1 MTTTA
6 VREDRAVSGGA
17 RVSAALWR
25 RAWLRATLTLSPP
38 LAWFL
43 VIYLASLLVM
53 LVTAFWTVN
62 PFTNSL
68 VHSWTLAN
76 FQQIFTPTYLTI
88 IARTVIMAAVV
99 TVTDAVLALPFA
111 YFMARV
117 ATPRGR
123 QALFIAVLLPLWASY
138 LARVYAWIVI
148 LQKGGTLSWTLSK
161 LGLGTVNIGYT
172 NIAMWIVFSYIW
184 LPFMIVPIYGALERI
199 PDSLLEASGDLGARN
214 WRTLRSVVLPLAL
227 PGVVAGS
234 IFTFSLTLG
243 DFITPILVGGA
254 NSSFIGNVIYSNIGT
269 AGNLPF
275 AAALA
280 VVPIVI
286 MIFYLSG
293 ARAARRVRGDVME
306 GRLARIGLRIWVAG
320 VLLFLFVP
328 IATICLYAFNS
339 SNVQSWPIHGLSTK
353 WFTVAWHDPQVRA
366 AFVLS
371 LKAGLLATAVALLLG
386 SAAAF
391 GVHRF
396 RFFGREAVSLLLVLP
411 LALPGII
418 TGIALNSAFHFAGI
432 GLSLYTIIIGHAT
445 FCIVVVYNNV
455 LARLRRISGS
465 VYEAAADLG
474 AQRAADVPHRDAA
487 GHVHRADLRRAA
499 RLRALVRRGDRDHL
513 HRRRAEHAAAV
524 DLRRHPARAA
534 ASRGQRRG
542 HVRSAAHRDP
552 GGDLGPADRRR
563 RDDPGLGRDHR
574 GRGGR
579 RAGRC
584 GCDRRPGRRRRRPG
598 RQRALS
604 PPPPWEPAG
613 GPAARPE
620 LLRGSGGVPAP
631 RVGVPRQPGRAAIPV
646 RRRGTHRPTAG
657 AGPSAL

>member
-1 MTTTA
+1 MTATV
-6 VREDRAVSGGA
+6 VREDRAASGGA

-38 LAWFL
+38 LAWFV

-111 YFMARV
+111 YYMARV

-123 QALFIAVLLPLWASY
+123 QGLFIAVLLPLWASY

-286 MIFYLSG
+286 MIFYLTG
-293 ARAARRVRGDVME
+293 ARAAG
-306 GRLARIGLRIWVAG
+306 
-320 VLLFLFVP
+320 
-328 IATICLYAFNS
+328 AF
-339 SNVQSWPIHGLSTK
+339 
-353 WFTVAWHDPQVRA
+353 
-366 AFVLS
+366 
-371 LKAGLLATAVALLLG
+371 
-386 SAAAF
+386 
-391 GVHRF
+391 
-396 RFFGREAVSLLLVLP
+396 EAM
-411 LALPGII
+411 
-418 TGIALNSAFHFAGI
+418 
-432 GLSLYTIIIGHAT
+432 
-445 FCIVVVYNNV
+445 
-455 LARLRRISGS
+455 
-465 VYEAAADLG
+465 
-474 AQRAADVPHRDAA
+474 
-487 GHVHRADLRRAA
+487 
-499 RLRALVRRGDRDHL
+499 
-513 HRRRAEHAAAV
+513 
-524 DLRRHPARAA
+524 
-534 ASRGQRRG
+534 
-542 HVRSAAHRDP
+542 
-552 GGDLGPADRRR
+552 
-563 RDDPGLGRDHR
+563 
-574 GRGGR
+574 
-579 RAGRC
+579 
-584 GCDRRPGRRRRRPG
+584 
-598 RQRALS
+598 
-604 PPPPWEPAG
+604 
-613 GPAARPE
+613 
-620 LLRGSGGVPAP
+620 
-631 RVGVPRQPGRAAIPV
+631 
-646 RRRGTHRPTAG
+646 
-657 AGPSAL
+657 